1 MILINYINKIV
12 KYNYDQY
19 FHVVGGGGVGSGGV
33 KVEINN

>member
-19 FHVVGGGGVGSGGV
+19 FHVVGGGGGGSV